1 MAGNII
7 FDDGDQLSVAV
18 LSGTESGD
26 PVVFG
31 NQPGVALTDR
41 GDGGNP
47 ATHATVKFSGVVL
60 LYINGATAEDA
71 VYIDPTDYSL
81 TLSDDGDNVFYGV
94 CIEDADISDNA
105 VRVRIGGI
113 EPGSGS

>member
-7 FDDGDQLSVAV
+7 FDDGDQLSVEV
-18 LSGTESGD
+18 ISGTVSGD
-26 PVVFG
+26 AVAFG

-60 LYINGATAEDA
+60 LERSGATAGDA
-71 VYIDPTDYSL
+71 IYINPL
-81 TLSDDGDNVFYGV
+81 TGGLELSDDGDHIFYGV
-94 CIEDADISDNA
+94 AIDDADAVTDM